1 MSFKKENKTRTMEQ
15 TQPTRRM
22 EDLTISGGKGDGT
35 WSLVEEWF
43 ENENSE
49 FSIPFTITESFEY
62 SDGSKRP
69 KYGFGVK
76 MEGDDSDGVKYYL
89 AFPAANSKGET
100 HKERQKLYDLLQEDT
115 TPISGCV
122 MQRVDTGQA
131 HPFIKF
137 ISVEAMERII
147 ENESDDSEGD

>member
-1 MSFKKENKTRTMEQ
+1 MAFKKTRTMEQ

-22 EDLTISGGKGDGT
+22 EDLAISGGKGDGT

-43 ENENSE
+43 ESEDSE

-62 SDGSKRP
+62 NDESKRP
-69 KYGFGVK
+69 KYGFGVV
-76 MEGDDSDGVKYYL
+76 MEGDDSDGIKYYL
-89 AFPAANSKGET
+89 AFPATNSKGES
-100 HKERQKLYDLLQEDT
+100 HKERQKLFELLQDDS
-115 TPISGCV
+115 TPIAGCV
-122 MQRVDTGQA
+122 MQRIDTGQA

-147 ENESDDSEGD
+147 EAEFDESEDD